1 MTYFCLKF
9 YYMSLEVLLA
19 EKVSEVIE
27 ELYNQKVDLNVIQIQ
42 KTLPQFEGDLTCVVF
57 PFLRFSKKDPVTTGN
72 EIGAVLVDQMKEF
85 TGFNVVKGFLNL
97 EMNSANWG
105 ETLVTISKNENYG
118 VLKPIIKKTIMVE
131 YSSPNTNKP
140 LHLGHIRNNFLGYS
154 VAKIL
159 EANGHKVLKTQII
172 NDRGIHI
179 CKSMLSWQKYANG
192 GTPESEGLKG
202 DHLVGKY
209 YVEFDKHYKA
219 EMKVLMDEKGLS
231 KEDAMQQAPSFIE
244 AQVMLRKWEEGDE
257 EVLKLWSMMNQWVY
271 DGFESTYKEMGVDFD
286 KMYYESNTYLLG
298 KQVVDEGL
306 KKGVFYKREDGSVWC
321 DLTPEG
327 LDEKLVLRKDGTAV
341 YMTQDI
347 GTAIERDKDFKI
359 NGMIYTVGNEQEY
372 HFKVLFLILKKL
384 GYDFYEGLYHL
395 SYGMVELPSGKMK
408 TREGTVVD
416 ADILMHEMI
425 ETATRA
431 AEEKGKLD
439 GYSAS
444 EIKEINR
451 KIGMS
456 ALKYFLLKVDPRKGM
471 IFNPEES
478 IDFNGNTGPFIL
490 FNAVR
495 IKSLI
500 RKYGLDDYQGT
511 VINSISEKE
520 KALISKLNDYEK
532 VISLAGKEFSP
543 AVIANYVYDL
553 AKEYSQFYASHY
565 ILNEENEDLKKFRLF
580 LSQEVGKVIEKG
592 MALLGVEI
600 PERM

>member
-1 MTYFCLKF
+1 
-9 YYMSLEVLLA
+9 MSLEVLLA

-27 ELYNQKVDLNVIQIQ
+27 ELYNQKVDLSVIQIQ

-72 EIGAVLVDQMKEF
+72 EIGAVLVDKMKEF

-105 ETLVTISKNENYG
+105 ETLVAISKNENYG
-118 VLKPIIKKTIMVE
+118 VLKPTIKKTIMVE

-231 KEDAMQQAPSFIE
+231 KEEAMQQAPSFIE

-257 EVLKLWSMMNQWVY
+257 EVLKLWNMMNQWVY

-306 KKGVFYKREDGSVWC
+306 KKDVFYKREDGSVWC

-439 GYSAS
+439 GYSTS

-500 RKYGLDDYQGT
+500 RKYGLDDYEGI
-511 VINSISEKE
+511 VIHNISEKE

-532 VISLAGKEFSP
+532 VILLAGKEFSP

-565 ILNEENEDLKKFRLF
+565 ILNEENEELKKFRLF

-592 MALLGVEI
+592 MVLLGVEI

>member
-1 MTYFCLKF
+1 
-9 YYMSLEVLLA
+9 MSLENRLSD
-19 EKVSEVIE
+19 KVSEVVE
-27 ELYNQKVDLNVIQIQ
+27 DLYNVEIDASKIQIQ
-42 KTLPQFEGDLTCVVF
+42 KTLPQFKGDLTCVIF
-57 PFLRFSKKDPVTTGN
+57 PFLRFSKKDPISTGN
-72 EIGAVLVDQMKEF
+72 EIGAVLVEKMEEF

-97 EMNSANWG
+97 EMNAANWG
-105 ETLVTISKNENYG
+105 QTLIDISNNDNYG
-118 VLKPIIKKTIMVE
+118 VLNPTVKKTIMVE

-159 EANGHKVLKTQII
+159 EANGHKVIKTQVI

-219 EMKVLMDEKGLS
+219 EMKLLIDEQGLT
-231 KEDAMQQAPSFIE
+231 KEQAIQEAPLFKE
-244 AQVMLRKWEEGDE
+244 AQVMLRKWEEGDKD
-257 EVLKLWSMMNQWVY
+257 VVALWEKMNQWVY
-271 DGFESTYKEMGVDFD
+271 DGFKSTYKAMGVDFD
-286 KMYYESNTYLLG
+286 KMYYESKTYLLG
-298 KQVVDEGL
+298 KQVVEEGL

-321 DLTPEG
+321 DLTDEG
-327 LDEKLVLRKDGTAV
+327 LDEKLVLRKDGTSV

-384 GYDFYEGLYHL
+384 GYDFFEGLYHL
-395 SYGMVELPSGKMK
+395 SYGMVDLPSGKMK

-416 ADILMHEMI
+416 ADDLMSEMVA
-425 ETATRA
+425 TATKA

-439 GYSAS
+439 GYSVD

-471 IFNPEES
+471 IFNPAES

-500 RKYGLDDYQGT
+500 RKYASDDYKGI
-511 VINSISEKE
+511 VVKDLSEKE
-520 KALISKLNDYEK
+520 KSLVSKLNDYERAIA
-532 VISLAGKEFSP
+532 VAGKEYSP
-543 AVIANYVYDL
+543 AIIANYCYDL
-553 AKEYSQFYASHY
+553 AREYSQFYASHY
-565 ILNEENEDLKKFRLF
+565 ILNEENEELKKFRLF
-580 LSQEVGKVIEKG
+580 LSNEVGKVIEKA
-592 MALLGVEI
+592 MNLLGAEI

>member
-1 MTYFCLKF
+1 
-9 YYMSLEVLLA
+9 MSLESQLS
-19 EKVSEVIE
+19 EKVSEVVE
-27 ELYNQKVDLNVIQIQ
+27 KLYDVKIDASNIQIQ

-57 PFLRFSKKDPVTTGN
+57 PFLRFSKKDPVSTGN
-72 EIGAVLVDQMKEF
+72 EIGAELVGSMDEF

-97 EMNSANWG
+97 EMNAANWG
-105 ETLVTISKNENYG
+105 QTLIDISNKESFG
-118 VLKPIIKKTIMVE
+118 VLNPAVKKTIMVE

-159 EANGHKVLKTQII
+159 EANGHKVVKTQVI

-192 GTPESEGLKG
+192 GTPESEDLKG

-209 YVEFDKHYKA
+209 YVEFDKYYKA
-219 EMKVLMDEKGLS
+219 EMKVLMDEQGLT
-231 KEDAMQQAPSFIE
+231 KEQAMQEAPLFKE
-244 AQVMLRKWEEGDE
+244 AQTMLRKWEEGDE
-257 EVLKLWSMMNQWVY
+257 EIVALWKKMNQWVY
-271 DGFESTYKEMGVDFD
+271 DGFESTYKAMGVDFD

-298 KQVVDEGL
+298 KKVVEEGL
-306 KKGVFYKREDGSVWC
+306 EKGVFYKREDGSVWC
-321 DLTPEG
+321 DLTDEG
-327 LDEKLVLRKDGTAV
+327 LDEKLVLRKDGTSV

-395 SYGMVELPSGKMK
+395 SYGMVELPSGQMK

-416 ADILMHEMI
+416 ADDLMKEMV
-425 ETATRA
+425 ETATKA
-431 AEEKGKLD
+431 AEEKGKLE
-439 GYSAS
+439 GYSGD

-471 IFNPEES
+471 MFNPAES

-500 RKYGLDDYQGT
+500 RKYGSEDFTGVVVDDL
-511 VINSISEKE
+511 SEKE
-520 KALISKLNDYEK
+520 KSLVSKLNDYEK
-532 VISLAGKEFSP
+532 AIALAGKEYSP
-543 AVIANYVYDL
+543 AVIANYCYDL

-565 ILNEENEDLKKFRLF
+565 ILNEENKDLKKFRLF
-580 LSQEVGKVIEKG
+580 LSNEVGKVIEKA
-592 MALLGVEI
+592 MNLLGAEI
-600 PERM
+600 PDRM

>member
-1 MTYFCLKF
+1 
-9 YYMSLEVLLA
+9 MSLENRLSD
-19 EKVSEVIE
+19 KVSEVVE
-27 ELYNQKVDLNVIQIQ
+27 VLYNVEIDASKIQIQ
-42 KTLPQFEGDLTCVVF
+42 KTLPQFKGDLTCVIF
-57 PFLRFSKKDPVTTGN
+57 PFLRFSKKDPISTGN
-72 EIGAVLVDQMKEF
+72 EIGAVLVEKMEEF

-97 EMNSANWG
+97 EMNAANWG
-105 ETLVTISKNENYG
+105 QTLIDISNNDNYG
-118 VLKPIIKKTIMVE
+118 VLNPEVKKTIMVE

-159 EANGHKVLKTQII
+159 EANGHKVIKTQVI

-219 EMKVLMDEKGLS
+219 EMKLLIDEQGLT
-231 KEDAMQQAPSFIE
+231 KEQAIQEAPLFKE
-244 AQVMLRKWEEGDE
+244 AQVMLRKWEEGDKD
-257 EVLKLWSMMNQWVY
+257 VVALWEKMNQWVY
-271 DGFESTYKEMGVDFD
+271 DGFKSTYKAMGVDFD
-286 KMYYESNTYLLG
+286 KMYYESKTYLLG
-298 KQVVDEGL
+298 KQVVEEGL

-321 DLTPEG
+321 DLTDEG
-327 LDEKLVLRKDGTAV
+327 LDEKLVLRKDGTSV

-384 GYDFYEGLYHL
+384 GYDFFEGLYHL
-395 SYGMVELPSGKMK
+395 SYGMVDLPSGKMK

-416 ADILMHEMI
+416 ADDLMSEMVA
-425 ETATRA
+425 TATKA

-439 GYSAS
+439 GYSVD

-471 IFNPEES
+471 IFNPAES

-500 RKYGLDDYQGT
+500 RKYASDDYKGI
-511 VINSISEKE
+511 VVKDLSEKE
-520 KALISKLNDYEK
+520 KSLVSKLNDYERAIA
-532 VISLAGKEFSP
+532 VAGKEYSP
-543 AVIANYVYDL
+543 AIIANYCYDL
-553 AKEYSQFYASHY
+553 AREYSQFYASHY
-565 ILNEENEDLKKFRLF
+565 ILNEENEELKKFRLF
-580 LSQEVGKVIEKG
+580 LSNEVGKVIEKA
-592 MALLGVEI
+592 MNLLGAEI

>member
-1 MTYFCLKF
+1 
-9 YYMSLEVLLA
+9 MSLENRLSD
-19 EKVSEVIE
+19 KVSEVVE
-27 ELYNQKVDLNVIQIQ
+27 VLYNVEIDASKIQIQ
-42 KTLPQFEGDLTCVVF
+42 KTLPQFKGDLTCVIF
-57 PFLRFSKKDPVTTGN
+57 PFLRFSKKDPISTGN
-72 EIGAVLVDQMKEF
+72 EIGAVLVEKMEEF

-97 EMNSANWG
+97 EMNAANWG
-105 ETLVTISKNENYG
+105 QTLIDISNNDNYG
-118 VLKPIIKKTIMVE
+118 VLNPEVKKTIMVE

-159 EANGHKVLKTQII
+159 EANGHKVIKTQVI

-219 EMKVLMDEKGLS
+219 EMKLLIDEQGLT
-231 KEDAMQQAPSFIE
+231 KEQAIQEAPLFKE
-244 AQVMLRKWEEGDE
+244 AQVMLRKWEEGDKD
-257 EVLKLWSMMNQWVY
+257 VVALWEKMNQWVY
-271 DGFESTYKEMGVDFD
+271 DGFKSTYKAMGVDFD
-286 KMYYESNTYLLG
+286 KMYYESKTYLLG
-298 KQVVDEGL
+298 KQVVEEGL

-321 DLTPEG
+321 DLTDEG
-327 LDEKLVLRKDGTAV
+327 LDEKLVLRKDGTSV

-384 GYDFYEGLYHL
+384 GYDFFEGLYHL
-395 SYGMVELPSGKMK
+395 SYGMVDLPSGKMK

-416 ADILMHEMI
+416 ADDLMSEMVA
-425 ETATRA
+425 TATKA

-439 GYSAS
+439 GYSVD

-471 IFNPEES
+471 IFNPAES

-500 RKYGLDDYQGT
+500 RKYASDDYKGI
-511 VINSISEKE
+511 VVKDLSEKE
-520 KALISKLNDYEK
+520 KSLVSKLNDYEK
-532 VISLAGKEFSP
+532 AIAVAGKEYSP
-543 AVIANYVYDL
+543 AIIANYCYDL
-553 AKEYSQFYASHY
+553 AREYSQFYASHY
-565 ILNEENEDLKKFRLF
+565 ILNEENEELKKFRLF
-580 LSQEVGKVIEKG
+580 LSNEVGKVIEKA
-592 MALLGVEI
+592 MNLLGAEI

>member
-1 MTYFCLKF
+1 
-9 YYMSLEVLLA
+9 MSLENRLSD
-19 EKVSEVIE
+19 KVSEVVE
-27 ELYNQKVDLNVIQIQ
+27 DLYNVEIDASKIQIQ
-42 KTLPQFEGDLTCVVF
+42 KTLPQFKGDLTCVIF
-57 PFLRFSKKDPVTTGN
+57 PFLRFSKKDPISTGN
-72 EIGAVLVDQMKEF
+72 EIGAVLVEKMEEF

-97 EMNSANWG
+97 EMNAANWG
-105 ETLVTISKNENYG
+105 QTLIDISNNDNYG
-118 VLKPIIKKTIMVE
+118 VLNPEVKKTIMVE

-159 EANGHKVLKTQII
+159 EANGHKVIKTQVI

-219 EMKVLMDEKGLS
+219 EMKLLIDEQGLT
-231 KEDAMQQAPSFIE
+231 KEQAIQEAPLFKE
-244 AQVMLRKWEEGDE
+244 AQVMLRKWEEGDKD
-257 EVLKLWSMMNQWVY
+257 VVALWEKMNQWVY
-271 DGFESTYKEMGVDFD
+271 DGFKSTYKAMGVDFD
-286 KMYYESNTYLLG
+286 KMYYESKTYLLG
-298 KQVVDEGL
+298 KQVVEEGL

-321 DLTPEG
+321 DLTDEG
-327 LDEKLVLRKDGTAV
+327 LDEKLVLRKDGTSV

-384 GYDFYEGLYHL
+384 GYDFFEGLYHL
-395 SYGMVELPSGKMK
+395 SYGMVDLPSGKMK

-416 ADILMHEMI
+416 ADDLMSEMVA
-425 ETATRA
+425 TATKA

-439 GYSAS
+439 GYSVD

-471 IFNPEES
+471 IFNPAES

-500 RKYGLDDYQGT
+500 RKYASDDYKGI
-511 VINSISEKE
+511 VVKDLSEKE
-520 KALISKLNDYEK
+520 KSLVSKLNDYERAIA
-532 VISLAGKEFSP
+532 VAGKEYSP
-543 AVIANYVYDL
+543 AIIANYCYDL
-553 AKEYSQFYASHY
+553 AREYSQFYASHY
-565 ILNEENEDLKKFRLF
+565 ILNEENEELKKFRLF
-580 LSQEVGKVIEKG
+580 LSNEVGKVIEKA
-592 MALLGVEI
+592 MNLLGAEI